1 MEPKVPSNFDPEMW
15 EGEEQPLHL
24 TDYIRI
30 IYRGR
35 WLIILS
41 FLAVFTATVIYTF
54 TTAPTYEASTVLLIE
69 SNDSMDRALF
79 NLTTFGTQTN
89 MLNNQIEILKSRNV
103 AERVVRRLENSPYRD
118 SISFFQP
125 LEDGIQLT
133 FEDRVNIVQSNLEVE
148 PKRDT
153 DIITLT
159 YQAGSPFEAAYL
171 ANTIS
176 EEFAKLNAETNRLEV
191 TEMRKFIEDRLAIK
205 AKELKESEEQLKKF
219 QEKEKIASLD
229 AETQELV
236 TRLSETESM
245 LEQARIEL
253 STKQEL
259 RKSLEQKLAER
270 KETLPGNLSEI
281 STPYIQSLQ
290 QELAQI
296 VAERTSYV
304 TALKSEAPANKNEY
318 FEAQLRT
325 YDERIKALKNK
336 IKEEA
341 VKIANSEMISDP
353 LKISQELVAQL
364 LNLDGEIQAEEAK
377 VNSLKQVLE
386 KYNQRLENLPD
397 RVLQLA
403 RLERRR
409 QVDEQTYMMLTQKLE
424 EAKIQES
431 AQARNV
437 KIIDRAIQPT
447 RPVKPNKRMN
457 LMLGALLGL
466 GLGVGATFMIEYLDR
481 SVRKPED
488 MERMGYN
495 VLATIPKIETD
506 KIEKAKLKLN
516 ESAKIEARLITHID
530 PKSPVSEAYRTL
542 RTNLQFS
549 KIEKALRT
557 ILVTSAGPKEGKS
570 TTAANLAIALSQ
582 AGNHVALIDADLRRP
597 ILHSVFGMKKE
608 DGLTNYLAAS
618 ISYEEVFKT
627 TFVDNLKLVT
637 SGILPPNPSELLSS
651 QKMEDFLNRLQ
662 QEFDVVVIDS
672 PPVIAVT
679 DATVLS
685 TKVDGTLLVV
695 YAGQT
700 ERDAIKRA
708 VNMLDSVS
716 ARLLG
721 IVLNGFD
728 VQGIYGSYYYYYYHH
743 YYGGERGSKS
753 RRKFI

>member
-1 MEPKVPSNFDPEMW
+1 MEPKVPTNFDSDFW
-15 EGEEQPLHL
+15 ENEEQPLHL

-41 FLAVFTATVIYTF
+41 FLTVFAATVIYTF
-54 TTAPTYEASTVLLIE
+54 TADPVYEASSVLLIE
-69 SNDSMDRALF
+69 TNDSMDRALF
-79 NLTTFGTQTN
+79 NLTTLGTQAN
-89 MLNNQIEILKSRNV
+89 VLNNQIEILKSRNV
-103 AERVVRRLENSPYRD
+103 AERVVRRLENSAFRD

-125 LEDGIQLT
+125 LEDGSELT
-133 FEDRVNIVQSNLEVE
+133 FEDRVRIVMNRMEVE

-159 YQAGSPFEAAYL
+159 CQAGTPFEAAYL
-171 ANTIS
+171 ANTIA

-253 STKQEL
+253 NSKLEL
-259 RKSLEQKLAER
+259 KNSLEQKLAER
-270 KETLPGNLSEI
+270 KETLPANLSEI

-290 QELAQI
+290 EELAQI

-304 TALKSEAPANKNEY
+304 TALKSEAQPNKKEY
-318 FEAQLRT
+318 FEPQLRI

-336 IKEEA
+336 ISEEA
-341 VKIANSEMISDP
+341 AKIVNSDMISDP
-353 LKISQELVAQL
+353 LRISQELVAQL
-364 LNLDGEIQAEEAK
+364 LNLTGEIKAEEAK
-377 VNSLKQVLE
+377 VNSLEQVLQ
-386 KYNQRLENLPD
+386 KYNDRLENLPD

-437 KIIDRAIQPT
+437 KIIDRAIKPHI
-447 RPVKPNKRMN
+447 PVKPNKKMN

-466 GLGVGATFMIEYLDR
+466 GLGVGITFMIEYLDR

-488 MERMGYN
+488 LERMGYN
-495 VLATIPKIETD
+495 VLATIPKIEIE
-506 KIEKAKLKLN
+506 KLEKAKSKLN
-516 ESAKIEARLITHID
+516 ESATIEARLITHID

-549 KIEKALRT
+549 KIEKQLKT

-582 AGNHVALIDADLRRP
+582 AGNKVLIIDADLRRP
-597 ILHSVFGMKKE
+597 ILHSVFGMPKE
-608 DGLTNYLAAS
+608 EGLTNYLAGT
-618 ISYEEVFKT
+618 ITYDQLFKET
-627 TFVDNLKLVT
+627 VVDNLKLIT
-637 SGILPPNPSELLSS
+637 SGVLPPNPSELLAS
-651 QKMEDFLNRLQ
+651 QKMLDLLGGLKE
-662 QEFDVVVIDS
+662 EFDIVVIDS

-679 DATVLS
+679 DATILS

-708 VNMLDSVS
+708 ANMLSSVS

-743 YYGGERGSKS
+743 YYGGEHKAKS
-753 RRKFI
+753 RRKFL

>member
-1 MEPKVPSNFDPEMW
+1 METRVPGNFETDMW

-30 IYRGR
+30 LYRGR

-41 FLAVFTATVIYTF
+41 FIAVFSATVLYTF
-54 TTAPTYEASTVLLIE
+54 STDPTYEASAVLLVE

-89 MLNNQIEILKSRNV
+89 LLNNQIEILKSRNI
-103 AERVVRRLENSPYRD
+103 AERVVKRLEKSAYRD
-118 SISFFQP
+118 SISFFKK
-125 LEDGIQLT
+125 LEDGSDLT
-133 FEDRVNIVQSNLEVE
+133 FNQRVAIVMSSLEVE
-148 PKRDT
+148 PRRDT

-159 YQAGSPFEAAYL
+159 YQAGSPFEAAFL
-171 ANTIS
+171 ANVIS
-176 EEFAKLNAETNRLEV
+176 EEFAKLNAETNRMEV
-191 TEMRKFIEDRLAIK
+191 SEMRKFIEDRLAIK
-205 AKELKESEEQLKKF
+205 AKELKESEEALKKF
-219 QEKEKIASLD
+219 QEREKIASLD

-236 TRLSETESM
+236 TRLSETESY

-253 STKQEL
+253 NSKLQL
-259 RKSLEQKLAER
+259 KKNLEEKLNER
-270 KETLPGNLSEI
+270 KETLPENLSEI
-281 STPYIQSLQ
+281 STPYIQTLQ
-290 QELAQI
+290 QELARV

-304 TALKSEAPANKNEY
+304 TALETQVQSKREFFTPE
-318 FEAQLRT
+318 LVR
-325 YDERIKALKNK
+325 YDERIKALKKK
-336 IKEEA
+336 IREEA
-341 VKIANSEMISDP
+341 AKIANSEMISDP
-353 LKISQELVAQL
+353 LRISQDLVNQL
-364 LNLDGEIQAEEAK
+364 INLSGEITATEAK
-377 VNSLKQVLE
+377 IAALEDVLKV
-386 KYNQRLENLPD
+386 YNQRLENLPD
-397 RVLQLA
+397 KVLQLV
-403 RLERRR
+403 RLERRK

-437 KIIDRAIQPT
+437 KIIDRAIKPN

-457 LMLGALLGL
+457 LMLGAILGL
-466 GLGVGATFMIEYLDR
+466 GLGVGITFMIEYLDR

-495 VLATIPKIETD
+495 VLATIPKIELD
-506 KIEKAKLKLN
+506 KVEKSKIKQN

-549 KIEKALRT
+549 KIEKDLKT

-570 TTAANLAIALSQ
+570 TTAANLSIALAQ
-582 AGNHVALIDADLRRP
+582 AGNRVVIVDADLRRP
-597 ILHSVFGMKKE
+597 ILHSVFGTTKE
-608 DGLTNYLAAS
+608 EGLTNHLAGS
-618 ISYEEVFKT
+618 ISYEQAFKET
-627 TFVDNLKLVT
+627 VVENLSLVT
-637 SGILPPNPSELLSS
+637 SGVLPPNPSELLASK
-651 QKMEDFLNRLQ
+651 KMEDFLNKLC
-662 QEFDVVVIDS
+662 EDFDIVVLDS

-679 DATVLS
+679 DASILS

-708 VNMLDSVS
+708 ANMLNSVS

-743 YYGGERGSKS
+743 YYGGEGKSKPK
-753 RRKFI
+753 RKFI